1 MTRQTATDA
10 GWAAVQGIL
19 DGLLADSDRLADDLL
34 TQHLTAAAERDE
46 LRPPEEARAYVRWII
61 RAFLCGIRE
70 RRAPAAE
77 EVAQCE
83 AFGELHARRG
93 LPAAAVAHGHLLGH
107 RELWQRV
114 IEEVLGRSGV
124 DPAPLATMFVYSLQW
139 LDAVITALNR
149 GFQTQTFEARNAR
162 ERAHRQL
169 VALLETGQA
178 EGDTVR
184 SLATGLDLDPDGVF
198 VAVHGRCARGAA
210 DDPDPADCPETRL
223 VQGEDVA
230 AVLGRPEPGERW
242 GIGAPRRGLPGAQR
256 SIVDAKLAYAALP
269 DDGGRLNFT
278 DSWYLCLA
286 QAHRDA
292 IDPLM
297 EATREV
303 ARSRPH
309 LLDAVV
315 AFADARFS
323 VTSAAR
329 ALLVHPN
336 TLSYRL
342 DQWQRLTTL
351 DPRTVTGLAQS
362 LYVARVPAP
371 SG

>member
-1 MTRQTATDA
+1 M
-10 GWAAVQGIL
+10 
-19 DGLLADSDRLADDLL
+19 LADSDRLADELL
-34 TQHLTAAAERDE
+34 ARHRQAIIGGEDSPL
-46 LRPPEEARAYVRWII
+46 PPEEAREYVRWIV
-61 RAFLCGIRE
+61 RAFLGGIRE
-70 RRAPAAE
+70 RRQPAGE
-77 EVAQCE
+77 EITRCE
-83 AFGELHARRG
+83 GFGARHARHG
-93 LPAAAVAHGHLLGH
+93 LTASAVAHGHLLGH

-114 IEEVLGRSGV
+114 IEEVLNRSGV
-124 DPAPLATMFVYSLQW
+124 DPAPMATMFVYSLQW
-139 LDAVITALNR
+139 LDAVISAINR
-149 GFQTQTFEARNAR
+149 GFQVQAFETHSAR

-169 VALLETGQA
+169 VTLLETGPA
-178 EGDTVR
+178 DGDTVR
-184 SLATGLDLDPDGVF
+184 SLVAGLDLDPEGMF
-198 VAVHGRCARGAA
+198 VAVHGRGAC
-210 DDPDPADCPETRL
+210 PGNHNPVPADYPETRL

-230 AVLGRPEPGERW
+230 KVLGRPVPGERW
-242 GIGAPRRGLPGAQR
+242 GIGAARRGLPGAQR

-269 DDGGRLNFT
+269 DRGGRMDFA

-286 QAHRDA
+286 RAHREA

-297 EATREV
+297 ETTREV

-362 LYVARVPAP
+362 LYVARVPSPKA
-371 SG
+371 